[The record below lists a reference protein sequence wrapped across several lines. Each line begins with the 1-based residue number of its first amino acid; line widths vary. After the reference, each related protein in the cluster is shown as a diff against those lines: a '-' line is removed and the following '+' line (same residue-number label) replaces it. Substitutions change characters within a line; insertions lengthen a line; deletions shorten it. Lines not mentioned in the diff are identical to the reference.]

1 MFHKAKCFNHQI
13 VQLKINRFLVNRDA
27 KVLQKK
33 KTKNSTTVFTKSLE
47 RSQTV
52 L

>member
-33 KTKNSTTVFTKSLE
+33 KQK
-47 RSQTV
+47 TV
-52 L
+52 LQFLQKV

>member
-33 KTKNSTTVFTKSLE
+33 TKNSTTVFTKSLE